1 MIKIKKTV
9 ELTVLIK
16 SFSEKFK
23 ISWNDACDEIGGVDF
38 KGEHDFYDVEEM
50 VEDGYNNRAWTF
62 LRDLMIENELKEIIV
77 L

>member
-1 MIKIKKTV
+1 MIKRKNTV
-9 ELTVLIK
+9 EHRELIT

-23 ISWNDACDEIGGVDF
+23 TSWNDACDEIGDIDF
-38 KGEHDFYDVEEM
+38 QGEHDFYDVEEM

-62 LRDLMIENELKEIIV
+62 LRDFMVENKLKEVMV